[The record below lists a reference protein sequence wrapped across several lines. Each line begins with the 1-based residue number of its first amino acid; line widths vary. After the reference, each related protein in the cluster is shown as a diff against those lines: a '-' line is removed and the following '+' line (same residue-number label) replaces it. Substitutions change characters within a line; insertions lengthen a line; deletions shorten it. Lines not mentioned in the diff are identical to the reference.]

1 LSPVEAQKPLTLE
14 TWLEGRNKS
23 AFARACGFKNTQQLF
38 HYLRRKDGRPPV
50 KRIGLKTARRIV
62 RASEGAFTLEAL
74 LGEPQPAPPAQ
85 QEAA

>member
-1 LSPVEAQKPLTLE
+1 MSPVEAKKPLTLE

-23 AFARACGFKNTQQLF
+23 EFARACGFKNTQQLF

-62 RASEGAFTLEAL
+62 RATNGALTLEAL
-74 LGEPQPAPPAQ
+74 LAEPAAMPQ